1 MILKPVQEYSEAES
15 VIVVSA
21 GSLQSLPFSAIW
33 DGQHYAI
40 QSHAMSL
47 SPSATVLALLRSEE
61 FRKDDHTFLGVAA
74 WTGTKPSL
82 IARFLRG
89 GPELDSLTPLPASLN
104 EVSSIAADFPRP
116 TDILAGS
123 TATETEF
130 KKLPLHDYRVI
141 HLALHGYVDPLF
153 PDRSAL
159 VFAPESSSDDG
170 LLQVRE
176 IQNLHLNASLV
187 TLSACDSAVG
197 PLQDAGVN
205 SLSNAFLD
213 AGAKSVVSSL
223 WDVDDHATAQLM
235 IAFYTSLAHGE
246 GKAEA
251 LRHATLHLIDGVA
264 PQPFYW
270 AAFQLSG
277 KPASSLTREELR
289 NSQIETS
296 REGNKP

>member
-1 MILKPVQEYSEAES
+1 MILKPVREYPEAES

-47 SPSATVLALLRSEE
+47 SPSATLLALLRSEE
-61 FRKDDHTFLGVAA
+61 LRKDDHTFLGVAA
-74 WTGTKPSL
+74 WMGTKPRL
-82 IARFLRG
+82 IGRFLRGG

-123 TATETEF
+123 TAAETEF

-170 LLQVRE
+170 LLRVRE

-205 SLSNAFLD
+205 NLSNAFLD

-223 WDVDDHATAQLM
+223 WDVDDHATAELM
-235 IAFYTSLAHGE
+235 IAFYTSLAW
-246 GKAEA
+246 
-251 LRHATLHLIDGVA
+251 R
-264 PQPFYW
+264 
-270 AAFQLSG
+270 
-277 KPASSLTREELR
+277 R
-289 NSQIETS
+289 
-296 REGNKP
+296 